1 MDSLLRHR
9 LLYLAWLVLGF
20 AALGAGWY
28 AFGPA
33 AEPSPRERYVEG
45 VAGEPRLINPLYA
58 PLNSP
63 DADLTALLFNGLTR
77 IDGDGTPRPDLAE
90 RWEVTADG
98 LMYTF
103 HLRPNIFW
111 HDGERLD
118 AHDIVFTVAQ
128 VQAPGFQGPP
138 ALTAQWSGVVV
149 AAVDASTVTARL
161 PAPSASFLTRAAL
174 GVLPEH
180 LLIALGPAELYAAPF
195 NRAPVGTGPY
205 RLVELTAAAALL
217 ERNPSYHFTAPA
229 LREIELRFFRDRR
242 SLAAALRDG
251 QLDAALFG
259 EVPTAEERAALD
271 ARPELAATEFVRGGY
286 TVLYLNNQRDPLNDP
301 RLRRALAASI
311 DTPALLAGVEA
322 AGLAGDGP
330 IVPGSWAY
338 AEGDWPPPEEAPALF
353 EAAAWLPDGD
363 GKLQRAGQPLGL
375 ELATNADPAREALAE
390 TVAAQLAA
398 RGVEVEVVTMPSV
411 ELLTKR
417 LEPRDYDMVIF
428 GWETEVDPDPYGG
441 WHTSQI
447 LPPGRNVAGYN
458 DPLGDALLEAART
471 NLDIAERRDLYE
483 RFTARFVET
492 APSVVLLYP
501 ARTYVHPAGL
511 SGLAIGLLFEPSD
524 RFRDVHLWRID
535 GGGE

>member
-28 AFGPA
+28 AFGSA

-45 VAGEPRLINPLYA
+45 VAGEPMRINPLYA
-58 PLNSP
+58 PLNFA
-63 DADLTALLFNGLTR
+63 DADLAALLFNGLTR

-98 LMYTF
+98 LTYTF

-118 AHDIVFTVAQ
+118 AHDIVFTIAQ
-128 VQAPGFQGPP
+128 VQAPGFRGPP
-138 ALTAQWSGVVV
+138 ALAAQWSGVVV

-180 LLIALGPAELYAAPF
+180 LLVALGPDELYAAAF

-205 RLVELTAAAALL
+205 RLVELTAATALL
-217 ERNPSYHFTAPA
+217 ERNPSYHFTTPA
-229 LREIELRFFRDRR
+229 LREIELRFFRNRR

-251 QLDAALFG
+251 QIDAALLS
-259 EVPTAEERAALD
+259 EVPTAEERASVD
-271 ARPELAATEFVRGGY
+271 ARRELATTEFVRGGY

-311 DTPALLAGVEA
+311 DTAALLATVEA

-338 AEGDWPPPEEAPALF
+338 AEGDWPSSNEAPALF

-363 GKLQRAGQPLGL
+363 GKLQRAGQPLRL
-375 ELATNADPAREALAE
+375 ELATNADPAREALAD

-398 RGVEVEVVTMPSV
+398 RGVEVEVVTMPSI

-458 DPLGDALLEAART
+458 DPLADALLEVART
-471 NLDIAERRDLYE
+471 TLDVAERRDLYQ

-492 APSVVLLYP
+492 APSVVLHYP

-511 SGLAIGLLFEPSD
+511 SGLAAGLLFEPSD

-535 GGGE
+535 GAGE